1 MTIEKGLLPIYTP
14 NSRILIL
21 GTLPSQTSR
30 ASNSYYANNGNKF
43 WKVICEYLG
52 VPVPD
57 NYEQRIQILN
67 KNDIAVW
74 DLIDT
79 CEIEG
84 SKDSTINNPVFNN
97 LQDLLNKTNIELIIL
112 NGKTAFE
119 MYEKNFKELPI
130 YYKLVPS
137 TSPINATFDK
147 YQWFDTLAITED
159 KYERAVQYYIKL
171 KRSSTL
177 YKTVQTNAGK
187 TYTFD
192 ENYGIGRT
200 CVELGVRRDLL
211 KEALIKN
218 IKQGKL

>member
-1 MTIEKGLLPIYTP
+1 MTTAKGLLPIYTP
-14 NSRILIL
+14 NSKVLIL

-52 VPVPD
+52 VSTPD
-57 NYEQRIQILN
+57 SYEQRIQLLN
-67 KNDIAVW
+67 ANNIAVW
-74 DLIDT
+74 DLIST

-84 SKDSTINNPVFNN
+84 SKDSTITNPIFNN
-97 LQDLLNKTNIELIIL
+97 LQDLLNKTNIELILL
-112 NGKTAFE
+112 NGNTAFE
-119 MYEKNFKELPI
+119 MYEKNFKGLPV

-137 TSPINATFDK
+137 TSPINASFDK
-147 YQWFDTLAITED
+147 NQWFDTLAITGD
-159 KYERAVQYYIKL
+159 KYERAVQHYIKL
-171 KRSSTL
+171 MGSNAL
-177 YKTVQTNAGK
+177 YKAVQTNAET

-200 CVELGVRRDLL
+200 CVDLGVRRDLL
-211 KEALIKN
+211 KEALIKK